1 MHKMTNMTTL
11 GKVSARV
18 DELSKNCIDHLVP
31 VKDIS
36 FDCLETIRIA
46 SNESHPMRPIAQQ
59 STANRLGIPIYY
71 LRKCPPEV
79 QAYNMNH
86 WIKEEKNEQLFVRF
100 DGEEVRAVFTPRYQ
114 PIDNFEVLERLD
126 SLGYPSETPVQCH
139 LDSEFMSLS
148 ILDGKQTFSLN
159 GDKITPGISVSNSE
173 VGLACLSIA
182 AFLLRLICTNG
193 LIAKT
198 EVHASYKHVSL
209 KVFKEFPKVVENVGL
224 ELARKRE
231 QLRISTES
239 MVDNPTAT
247 MENFNRQ
254 FQLNKAEKEAVEWG
268 WSREKGYT
276 MFSLV
281 NAYTRASQFEGLSA
295 ESSYRLQRTGGMILE
310 MVK

>member
-1 MHKMTNMTTL
+1 MQHMTTL

-18 DELSKNCIDHLVP
+18 EELSKNCIDHLVP

-36 FDCLETIRIA
+36 FDNLESVKI
-46 SNESHPMRPIAQQ
+46 SNEIHPMRPIAQQ
-59 STANRLGIPIYY
+59 SVANRLGIPIQY

-100 DGEEVRAVFTPRYQ
+100 DGEEVRAVFTPKYQ

-126 SLGYPSETPVQCH
+126 ALGYSLETPVQCH

-159 GDKITPGISVSNSE
+159 GDKMTPGVSVSNSE

-182 AFLLRLICTNG
+182 AFFLRLICTNG

-209 KVFKEFPKVVENVGL
+209 KVFKEFPQVLERVSL

-239 MVDNPTAT
+239 MVDNPAIT

-268 WSREKGYT
+268 WVRESGYT
-276 MFSLV
+276 MFHLV
-281 NAYTRASQFEGLSA
+281 NAYTRAAQFEGLPA
-295 ESSYRLQRTGGMILE
+295 ESSYRLQKVGGMILE

>member
-1 MHKMTNMTTL
+1 MQHMTTL
-11 GKVSARV
+11 GKVNARV
-18 DELSKNCIDHLVP
+18 EELSRNCIDRLVP
-31 VKDIS
+31 VEDIS
-36 FDCLETIRIA
+36 FDSLESVNI
-46 SNESHPMRPIAQQ
+46 SNVAHPMRPIAQQ
-59 STANRLGIPIYY
+59 SFAYRLGIPIQY
-71 LRKCPPEV
+71 LKKCPSDL
-79 QAYNMNH
+79 QTYNMNH
-86 WIKEEKNEQLFVRF
+86 WIKQEKNEKLFLRF
-100 DGEEVRAVFTPRYQ
+100 DGDEVRAVFTPKYQ

-126 SLGYPSETPVQCH
+126 SLGYPPETPVQCH

-159 GDKITPGISVSNSE
+159 GDKMTPGVSVSNSE

-182 AFLLRLICTNG
+182 AFFLRLICTNG
-193 LIAKT
+193 LVAKT

-209 KVFKEFPKVVENVGL
+209 KVFNEFPQVLEKVSL
-224 ELARKRE
+224 ELAKKRE
-231 QLRISTES
+231 QLKISTES
-239 MVDNPTAT
+239 TIDNPVVT

-268 WSREKGYT
+268 WSHEKGYT

-281 NAYTRASQFEGLSA
+281 NAYTRAAQFEGLSA

>member
-1 MHKMTNMTTL
+1 MQTMTTL
-11 GKVSARV
+11 GKVNARV
-18 DELSKNCIDHLVP
+18 EELSRNCVDHLVP
-31 VKDIS
+31 IGDIS
-36 FDCLETIRIA
+36 FDNLESVKIA
-46 SNESHPMRPIAQQ
+46 NEVHPMKPIAQQ
-59 STANRLGIPIYY
+59 SIANRLGIPIQY
-71 LRKCPPEV
+71 LRKCPSEL

-86 WIKEEKNEQLFVRF
+86 WIKQEKNEELFFRF
-100 DGEEVRAVFTPRYQ
+100 DGEEVRAAFTPKYQ

-126 SLGYPSETPVQCH
+126 SLGYPPETPVQCH
-139 LDSEFMSLS
+139 LDSEFMNLS

-159 GDKITPGISVSNSE
+159 GDKMTPGVSVSNSE

-182 AFLLRLICTNG
+182 AFFLRLICTNG

-209 KVFKEFPKVVENVGL
+209 KVFKEFPQVLEKVSL

-239 MVDNPTAT
+239 AVNNAAVT

-254 FQLNKAEKEAVEWG
+254 FLLNKAEKEAVEWG

-276 MFSLV
+276 MFHVL
-281 NAYTRASQFEGLSA
+281 NAYTRAAQFDGLSA
-295 ESSYRLQRTGGMILE
+295 ESSYRLQKVGGMILD

>member
-1 MHKMTNMTTL
+1 MQKLSNMTTL
-11 GKVSARV
+11 EKVSVRV
-18 DELSKNCIDHLVP
+18 DQLSEYCTDHLVP

-36 FDCLETIRIA
+36 FDSLESVKI
-46 SNESHPMRPIAQQ
+46 SNEVHPMRPIAQQ
-59 STANRLGIPIYY
+59 SIANRLGIPIQY

-100 DGEEVRAVFTPRYQ
+100 DGEEVRALFTPRYQ

-126 SLGYPSETPVQCH
+126 SLGYPSDTPVQCH

-159 GDKITPGISVSNSE
+159 GDRITPGVSVSNSE

-193 LIAKT
+193 LISKT

-224 ELARKRE
+224 ELGRKRE

-254 FQLNKAEKEAVEWG
+254 FQLNKAEKEALEWG

>member
-1 MHKMTNMTTL
+1 MQKLSNMTTL
-11 GKVSARV
+11 EKVSARV
-18 DELSKNCIDHLVP
+18 DELSKNCTDHLVP

-36 FDCLETIRIA
+36 FDSLESVKI
-46 SNESHPMRPIAQQ
+46 SSEVHPMRPIAQQ
-59 STANRLGIPIYY
+59 SIANRLGIPIQY

-126 SLGYPSETPVQCH
+126 SLGYLSETPVQCH
-139 LDSEFMSLS
+139 LDAEFMNLS
-148 ILDGKQTFSLN
+148 ILNGKQSFTIN
-159 GDKITPGISVSNSE
+159 GDKMTPGVSVANSE
-173 VGLACLSIA
+173 VGLSCLSIA
-182 AFLLRLICTNG
+182 AFFLRLICTNG
-193 LIAKT
+193 LVSKT
-198 EVHASYKHVSL
+198 EVSAAYKHVSL
-209 KVFKEFPKVVENVGL
+209 KVFKEFPQVLEKVSL
-224 ELARKRE
+224 ELTKKRE

-239 MVDNPTAT
+239 VVDNPALT

-254 FQLNKAEKEAVEWG
+254 FQLSKVERDAVEWG
-268 WSREKGYT
+268 WSHEKGYT
-276 MFSLV
+276 MFHLV

>member
-1 MHKMTNMTTL
+1 MQKMTNMTTL

-18 DELSKNCIDHLVP
+18 DELSKHCTDHLAP

-36 FDCLETIRIA
+36 FDSLDSVNI
-46 SNESHPMRPIAQQ
+46 SNESHVMRPIAQQ
-59 STANRLGIPIYY
+59 AIAYRLGIPIQY
-71 LRKCPPEV
+71 LRKCPSAV
-79 QAYNMNH
+79 QAFNLNY
-86 WIKEEKNEQLFVRF
+86 WIKQEKNEKLFFRF
-100 DGEEVRAVFTPRYQ
+100 DGEEIRAVFTPKYT

-126 SLGYPSETPVQCH
+126 SLGYPSDTPVQCH
-139 LDSEFMSLS
+139 LDSEFMNLS

-209 KVFKEFPKVVENVGL
+209 KVFKEFPQVLEKVSL
-224 ELARKRE
+224 ELAKKRE

-239 MVDNPTAT
+239 MVDNPVVT

-254 FQLNKAEKEAVEWG
+254 FQLSKAEREAVEWG
-268 WSREKGYT
+268 WSRESGYT
-276 MFSLV
+276 MFHLV

-310 MVK
+310 MVQ

>member
-1 MHKMTNMTTL
+1 MQKMTNMTTL

-18 DELSKNCIDHLVP
+18 DEFSKNCIDHLVP

-36 FDCLETIRIA
+36 FDGLETFRIA
-46 SNESHPMRPIAQQ
+46 NNESHPMRPIAQQ
-59 STANRLGIPIYY
+59 SIATRLGIPIHY

-86 WIKEEKNEQLFVRF
+86 WIKQEKNEQLFVRF
-100 DGEEVRAVFTPRYQ
+100 DGEEVRAIFTPRYQ

-126 SLGYPSETPVQCH
+126 SLGYPPKTPVQCH

-148 ILDGKQTFSLN
+148 ILDGKQTFSIN

-209 KVFKEFPKVVENVGL
+209 KVFKEFPQVLEKVSL
-224 ELARKRE
+224 ELTKKRE

-239 MVDNPTAT
+239 VVDNPATT

-254 FQLNKAEKEAVEWG
+254 FQLNKAEKDAVEWG
-268 WSREKGYT
+268 WSREQGYT
-276 MFSLV
+276 MFHLV

>member
-1 MHKMTNMTTL
+1 MQKLSNMTTL

-18 DELSKNCIDHLVP
+18 DQLSEYCTDHLVP

-36 FDCLETIRIA
+36 FDSLESIKI
-46 SNESHPMRPIAQQ
+46 SNELHPMRPIAQQ
-59 STANRLGIPIYY
+59 SIANRLGIPIHY

-159 GDKITPGISVSNSE
+159 GDKITPGVSVSNSE

-182 AFLLRLICTNG
+182 AFLLRLVCTNG

-209 KVFKEFPKVVENVGL
+209 KVFREFPKVVENVGL
-224 ELARKRE
+224 ELAKKRE

-310 MVK
+310 MVQ

>member
-1 MHKMTNMTTL
+1 MQKLSNMTTL
-11 GKVSARV
+11 ENVNLRV
-18 DELSKNCIDHLVP
+18 DQLSKNCFDHLVP
-31 VKDIS
+31 LKDIA
-36 FDCLETIRIA
+36 FDSLESIKI
-46 SNESHPMRPIAQQ
+46 SNEVHPMRPIAQQ
-59 STANRLGIPIYY
+59 SIANRLGIPIQY

-159 GDKITPGISVSNSE
+159 GDKITPGVSVSNSE

-182 AFLLRLICTNG
+182 AFLLRLVCTNG

-209 KVFKEFPKVVENVGL
+209 KVFKEFPMVVENVGL

-239 MVDNPTAT
+239 MVDNPALT

>member
-1 MHKMTNMTTL
+1 MQKLSNMTTL
-11 GKVSARV
+11 ERVSARV
-18 DELSKNCIDHLVP
+18 DQLSENCTDHLVP
-31 VKDIS
+31 IKDIA
-36 FDCLETIRIA
+36 FDSLESIKI
-46 SNESHPMRPIAQQ
+46 SNEIHPMRPIAQQ
-59 STANRLGIPIYY
+59 SIANRLGIPIQY

-100 DGEEVRAVFTPRYQ
+100 DGEEVRAVFTPKYK

-139 LDSEFMSLS
+139 LDPEFMSLS

-159 GDKITPGISVSNSE
+159 GDRITPGISVSNSE

-310 MVK
+310 MVQ

>member
-1 MHKMTNMTTL
+1 MQKMTNMTTL

-18 DELSKNCIDHLVP
+18 DELSKNCFDHLAP
-31 VKDIS
+31 VKNIA
-36 FDCLETIRIA
+36 FDSLESIKI
-46 SNESHPMRPIAQQ
+46 SNEVHPMRPIAQQ
-59 STANRLGIPIYY
+59 SIANRLGIPIHY
-71 LRKCPPEV
+71 LRKCPPEL

-86 WIKEEKNEQLFVRF
+86 WIKEEKNEQLFLRF

-126 SLGYPSETPVQCH
+126 SLGYPPETPVQCH
-139 LDSEFMSLS
+139 LDSEFMNLS

-159 GDKITPGISVSNSE
+159 GDKITPGVSVSNSE

-182 AFLLRLICTNG
+182 AFLLRLVCTNG

-254 FQLNKAEKEAVEWG
+254 FQLNRAEKEAVEWG

-295 ESSYRLQRTGGMILE
+295 ESSYRLQQTGGMILD

>member
-1 MHKMTNMTTL
+1 MQKVTNMTTL
-11 GKVSARV
+11 GKVTARV
-18 DELSKNCIDHLVP
+18 DELSKNCTDHLVS

-36 FDCLETIRIA
+36 FDGLESMKI
-46 SNESHPMRPIAQQ
+46 SNEVHLMRPIAQQ
-59 STANRLGIPIYY
+59 SIANRLGIPIQY

-86 WIKEEKNEQLFVRF
+86 WIKEEKNEQLFVRL
-100 DGEEVRAVFTPRYQ
+100 DGEDVRAIFTPRYK

-126 SLGYPSETPVQCH
+126 SLGYPPETPVQCH

-159 GDKITPGISVSNSE
+159 GDRITPGISVSNSE

-182 AFLLRLICTNG
+182 AFLLRLVCTNG

-209 KVFKEFPKVVENVGL
+209 KVFKEFPQVLEKVSL
-224 ELARKRE
+224 ELAKKRE

-239 MVDNPTAT
+239 AVDNPATT

-254 FQLNKAEKEAVEWG
+254 FQLNKTEKEAVEWG
-268 WSREKGYT
+268 WSREAGYT
-276 MFSLV
+276 MFHLV

-310 MVK
+310 MVE

>member
-1 MHKMTNMTTL
+1 M
-11 GKVSARV
+11 
-18 DELSKNCIDHLVP
+18 SKNCHDHLVP
-31 VKDIS
+31 VGDIS
-36 FDCLETIRIA
+36 FDSLESVRIA
-46 SNESHPMRPIAQQ
+46 NEVHTMRPIAQQ
-59 STANRLGIPIYY
+59 SIAYRLNIPIQY
-71 LRKCPPEV
+71 LRRCPSEV
-79 QAYNMNH
+79 QSYNMNH
-86 WIKEEKNEQLFVRF
+86 WIKEEKNTELFFRF
-100 DGEEVRAVFTPRYQ
+100 DGEEIRAVFTPKYQ

-126 SLGYPSETPVQCH
+126 SLGYPPETPVQCY
-139 LDSEFMSLS
+139 LDPTFLSLS
-148 ILDGKQTFSLN
+148 ILDGKQTFSIN
-159 GDKITPGISVSNSE
+159 GDKITPGVSVSNSE

-224 ELARKRE
+224 ELSRKRE

-239 MVDNPTAT
+239 MVDNPTVT

>member
-1 MHKMTNMTTL
+1 MQNMTTL

-18 DELSKNCIDHLVP
+18 EELSRNCVDHLVP
-31 VKDIS
+31 VGDIS
-36 FDCLETIRIA
+36 FDNLESVKI
-46 SNESHPMRPIAQQ
+46 SNEVHPMRPIAQQ
-59 STANRLGIPIYY
+59 SIANRLGIPIQY
-71 LRKCPPEV
+71 LRKCPSEL

-86 WIKEEKNEQLFVRF
+86 WIKQEKNEHLFLRF
-100 DGEEVRAVFTPRYQ
+100 DGEEIRAVFTPKYQ

-126 SLGYPSETPVQCH
+126 ALGYPPETPVQCY

-159 GDKITPGISVSNSE
+159 GDKMTPGVSVSNSE

-182 AFLLRLICTNG
+182 AFFLRLVCVNG
-193 LIAKT
+193 LISKT

-209 KVFKEFPKVVENVGL
+209 KVFKEFPQVLEKVSL
-224 ELARKRE
+224 ELAKKRE
-231 QLRISTES
+231 QLKISTES
-239 MVDNPTAT
+239 TVDNAT
-247 MENFNRQ
+247 VSIENFNRQ

-276 MFSLV
+276 MFHLV
-281 NAYTRASQFEGLSA
+281 NAYTRAAQFEGLPA
-295 ESSYRLQRTGGMILE
+295 ESSYRLQKVGGMILE

>member
-1 MHKMTNMTTL
+1 MQKMTNMTTL
-11 GKVSARV
+11 GKVSERV
-18 DELSKNCIDHLVP
+18 DQLSENCTDHLVP

-36 FDCLETIRIA
+36 FDSLESLKIE
-46 SNESHPMRPIAQQ
+46 NQVYPMRPIAQQ
-59 STANRLGIPIYY
+59 SIANRLGIPIQY
-71 LRKCPPEV
+71 LRKCPSGV

-100 DGEEVRAVFTPRYQ
+100 DGEEVRAIFTPRYQ

-126 SLGYPSETPVQCH
+126 SLGYSPDTPVQCH
-139 LDSEFMSLS
+139 LDPEFMSLS
-148 ILDGKQTFSLN
+148 ILDGKKTFSLN
-159 GDKITPGISVSNSE
+159 GDKMTPGVSVSNSE

-182 AFLLRLICTNG
+182 AFLLRLVCTNG
-193 LIAKT
+193 LIART
-198 EVHASYKHVSL
+198 EVNASYKHVSL
-209 KVFKEFPKVVENVGL
+209 KVFKEFPQVLEKVSL
-224 ELARKRE
+224 ELAKKRE

-239 MVDNPTAT
+239 MVDNPALT

-254 FQLNKAEKEAVEWG
+254 FQLNKPEREAVEWG
-268 WSREKGYT
+268 WSREAGYT
-276 MFSLV
+276 MFHLV

>member
-1 MHKMTNMTTL
+1 MQNMTTL
-11 GKVSARV
+11 GKVSTRV
-18 DELSKNCIDHLVP
+18 DELSKNCFDHLVP
-31 VKDIS
+31 VKDIA
-36 FDCLETIRIA
+36 FDSLESIKI
-46 SNESHPMRPIAQQ
+46 SNEVHPMRPIAQQ
-59 STANRLGIPIYY
+59 SIANRLGIPIQY

-139 LDSEFMSLS
+139 LDSEFMNLS

-159 GDKITPGISVSNSE
+159 GDRITPGISVSNSE
-173 VGLACLSIA
+173 VGLACLSIV

-239 MVDNPTAT
+239 MVDNPTIT

-268 WSREKGYT
+268 WSRESGYT